1 MRQRQTAG
9 FVLVGILLS
18 SAVASAAGAASGT
31 FTPKDKPFK
40 VVDAFAFEGKA
51 EFGDETVVSVR
62 LFGQP
67 LDRKAL
73 EAVLDFEGELDRQ
86 RSDAPY
92 VTLEIEKGGR
102 WSGSSY
108 QLPDGNCGF
117 CSDGQAQAKAKLRIE
132 NGTLRGTIKVAA
144 ADYMDGKGPAV
155 DLSLDVPIA
164 QVTGA
169 SPLPADGGEPG
180 KLLTACLQATK
191 KRDRE
196 TVVKACL
203 ASGNPSPTLA
213 MVLEMADEGFWSFG
227 DYAFPGLLLDGCKI
241 AGGRVKGEWAE
252 LLVEGKQGSDKR
264 KGSIYL
270 RRVAAGWRYDHER
283 LRTLFE

>member
-1 MRQRQTAG
+1 MPQHPTA
-9 FVLVGILLS
+9 VLALLGSLLS
-18 SAVASAAGAASGT
+18 SAVVSAAGAASGT
-31 FTPKDKPFK
+31 FAPKERPFK

-51 EFGDETVVSVR
+51 EFGDETVISVR

-86 RSDAPY
+86 RGDAPY
-92 VTLEIEKGGR
+92 VTLEIETGGR

-108 QLPDGNCGF
+108 QLPDANCGF

-132 NGTLRGTIKVAA
+132 NGALRGTIKVAA
-144 ADYMDGKGPAV
+144 ADYRDGKGPAV

-196 TVVKACL
+196 TVVTACL
-203 ASGNPSPTLA
+203 PSGNSSPTLA
-213 MVLEMADEGFWSFG
+213 MALEMGDEGFWSFG

-241 AGGRVKGEWAE
+241 TGGRLKGEWAE

-270 RRVAAGWRYDHER
+270 RRAAAGWRYDHER
-283 LRTLFE
+283 LRAVFE